1 VKNVI
6 KAIVKIFAKNPPSIV
21 LAFAGL
27 LALAG
32 QTNEAY
38 NFLYV
43 GVFLQV
49 AWILM
54 RFFRR

>member
-1 VKNVI
+1 MKP
-6 KAIVKIFAKNPPSIV
+6 IVRILAKNPPSIV
-21 LAFAGL
+21 LVFAGL

-32 QTNEAY
+32 RTNDAY

-43 GVFLQV
+43 GAFLQV

-54 RFFRR
+54 KLFRR

>member
-1 VKNVI
+1 MIQAII
-6 KAIVKIFAKNPPSIV
+6 KILAKNPPSIV

-32 QTNEAY
+32 HTTDAY

-43 GVFLQV
+43 GVFLQI

-54 RFFRR
+54 KILR